1 MDEVPHK
8 QRIMDR
14 EGSLSVPV
22 VDDDKM
28 EVDENT
34 PLNPLDNLDEVK
46 CDEGR
51 RGRVFDSLLD
61 KAGYGWFHVILVL
74 G

>member
-8 QRIMDR
+8 QMDR
-14 EGSLSVPV
+14 EGSLCVS

-28 EVDENT
+28 EDDENT

-46 CDEGR
+46 SDEGR